1 MKIYD
6 EHKNHHDLHNQIIH
20 SAHVAAIAMFI
31 LCAEEQ
37 TTLICQEL
45 LMCTNKDTNIN
56 TQQCTAQWTF
66 IESHAFIV
74 MEIPM
79 IHLMGPIKNFTL
91 KRKNT

>member
-6 EHKNHHDLHNQIIH
+6 EHKNHHDLHNQIIL

-31 LCAEEQ
+31 LCAGEQ

-56 TQQCTAQWTF
+56 TQQCTVTYIFLGYILWFLLQNLHS
-66 IESHAFIV
+66 I
-74 MEIPM
+74 
-79 IHLMGPIKNFTL
+79 
-91 KRKNT
+91 KRKKIGLVRL